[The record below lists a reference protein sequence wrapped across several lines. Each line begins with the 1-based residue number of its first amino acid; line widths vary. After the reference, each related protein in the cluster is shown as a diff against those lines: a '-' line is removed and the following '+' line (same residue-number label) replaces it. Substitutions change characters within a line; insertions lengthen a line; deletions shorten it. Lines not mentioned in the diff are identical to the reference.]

1 MHKSRCVASR
11 VLPVLVVLVA
21 LPALAGARDR
31 LDCEREFQ
39 PQVGQ
44 TGKNVIWVPTPDDQV
59 AEMLTLA
66 DVSSSDVVYDLG
78 AGDGKIAIA
87 ASKRG
92 AQAVGIEYDEKMA
105 RFAQC
110 NVEAEG
116 AGRRARIVQGD
127 IFKED
132 FSRATVVTMYLLPEL
147 NLCLRHRLL
156 AMRPGT
162 RVASHQFMMED
173 WKPDVRSQ
181 RGSAYLWIV
190 PARIAGDWTFESAS
204 GKRQALRLTQQFQNV
219 TGELDD
225 DGRSRPLSEVSL
237 LGDRLRFVVPDG
249 RRGTWRFEGVVRD
262 DSIVGTLQRGNKSI
276 ETTARR
282 QGDAPPADWAAMP
295 DKCREYYAT

>member
-1 MHKSRCVASR
+1 MPRSRCVASPA
-11 VLPVLVVLVA
+11 LLALVVLFG
-21 LPALAGARDR
+21 LTPIAGARDR
-31 LDCEREFQ
+31 ADCEREFQ
-39 PQVGQ
+39 PQIGQ
-44 TGKNVIWVPTPDDQV
+44 TGKNVIWLPTPDAQV
-59 AEMLTLA
+59 EEMLTLA
-66 DVSSSDVVYDLG
+66 DVGSSDVVFDLG

-92 AQAVGIEYDEKMA
+92 ARAVGIEYDETMA

-116 AGRRARIVQGD
+116 AGRRAKIVQGD

-190 PARIAGDWTFESAS
+190 PARVAGDWTFESES
-204 GKRQALRLTQQFQNV
+204 GMPQALRFTQQFQNV
-219 TGELDD
+219 AGEFVD
-225 DGRSRPLSEVSL
+225 DGESRPVSEVSL
-237 LGDRLRFVVPDG
+237 LGDQLRFVVPDG
-249 RRGTWRFEGVVRD
+249 WRGPWRFEGTVRGD
-262 DSIVGTLQRGNKSI
+262 AIVGTLQRGNESV
-276 ETTARR
+276 ESTARR
-282 QGDAPPADWAAMP
+282 RGDAPRADWAEMP
-295 DKCREYYAT
+295 DKCREYYAS